1 MRPTPA
7 IVSWEAKGLCRVA
20 FPTDR
25 DTACGVREEHRRHH
39 QWALAFMADDFRL
52 PPPPIV
58 VGGGGRRG
66 GGVVQVRPQSA
77 RDWLWVQVAQLPP
90 PDPQFHS
97 TSLERAYVRALQGR
111 QARSVLERIAV
122 AFDAVVP

>member
-1 MRPTPA
+1 M
-7 IVSWEAKGLCRVA
+7 ISG
-20 FPTDR
+20 FH
-25 DTACGVREEHRRHH
+25 HRRSSSGEAAAAAA
-39 QWALAFMADDFRL
+39 WM
-52 PPPPIV
+52 
-58 VGGGGRRG
+58 
-66 GGVVQVRPQSA
+66 QVRPQSA